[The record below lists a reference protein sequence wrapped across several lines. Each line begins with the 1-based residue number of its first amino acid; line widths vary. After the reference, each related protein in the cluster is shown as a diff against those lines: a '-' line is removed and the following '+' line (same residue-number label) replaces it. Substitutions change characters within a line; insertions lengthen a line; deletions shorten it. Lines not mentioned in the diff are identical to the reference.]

1 MRGGAGPRVCH
12 TAAMTDGPPTA
23 LYSARLAEREAL
35 VARLGV
41 QHDRYANARLA
52 TVLAVVAV
60 GWAVVGPPQLSAFWL
75 LAPAAIFAALAI
87 AHARVL
93 RQRDAGRRA
102 ADFYRRGLAR
112 INGQWHGTGSEGL
125 THLPEDH
132 PYAADLD
139 LFGHGSL
146 FQLVSSARL
155 GGGEQML
162 ASWLLQAAPTED
174 VRRRQASVNELRPQI
189 DLRERLALAGDD
201 IAGYLDTRQ
210 LAGWGQAPSALQP
223 GWPRVLAA
231 VLGAANAV
239 TLTAAF
245 LFDAGTGWFAVS
257 AIASAAF
264 ALWWRQP
271 VGQVLQA
278 ANAPVHQLNLLAEVL
293 QVVEQEE
300 GSAPELE
307 AIRQRLIRHGTAAS
321 VRIHQL
327 RRLMD
332 LLSSRR
338 NQFFAPIAA
347 LLLWGTQFAWAIE
360 AWRRRNGPYLADW
373 IDAISEF
380 EALCSLAG
388 YAFEHPDDP
397 FPDLV
402 EGDALFDGEALA
414 HPLLVTAVPNDVQLD
429 RDTRVLVVSGSNMSG
444 KSTLLRTVGVAT
456 VLALAGAPVRARRLR
471 LSPLAVG
478 ATLRIQDSLQAGRS
492 RFFAELTRLR
502 TIVDATNGPMPVL
515 FLLDELLAGTNSHDR
530 RIGAA
535 SVVRG
540 LVERGAIGLVTT
552 HDLALAEVVG
562 DLGVHAKNVHFSDWF
577 ENGEIRFDYRM
588 RPGVVRTSNALELMR
603 AVGLLPSHHE
613 YSPTNNELRTT
624 SDEL

>member
-1 MRGGAGPRVCH
+1 MP
-12 TAAMTDGPPTA
+12 DDSPTV
-23 LYSARLAEREAL
+23 LYSTRLAEREAL
-35 VARLGV
+35 VARLGI
-41 QHDRYANARLA
+41 QHDRFANARLV
-52 TVLAVVAV
+52 TVLSVVIV
-60 GWAVVGPPQLSAFWL
+60 GWAVVGPPRISALWL
-75 LAPAAIFAALAI
+75 LLPAVVFAALAV

-93 RQRDAGRRA
+93 AARDEARRG

-112 INGQWHGTGSEGL
+112 IRGEWHGTGSEGR
-125 THLPEDH
+125 THLPAEH

-139 LFGHGSL
+139 LFGRGSL

-162 ASWLLQAAPTED
+162 AHWLLQATSPDE
-174 VRRRQASVNELRPQI
+174 VRRRQTSVNELRPRV
-189 DLRERLALAGDD
+189 DLRERLSLAGDE
-201 IAGYLDTRQ
+201 IVGYLDTMQ
-210 LAGWGQAPSALQP
+210 LAAWGRAPSHLPA
-223 GWPRVLAA
+223 GWPRVAAACLATSNA
-231 VLGAANAV
+231 FTLG
-239 TLTAAF
+239 AAF
-245 LFDAGTGWFAVS
+245 LFDAGTGWFGLSAV
-257 AIASAAF
+257 ASAGF
-264 ALWWRQP
+264 ALWWRRP
-271 VGQVLQA
+271 VSGVLDA

-293 QVVEQEE
+293 EVVEREQ
-300 GSAPELE
+300 GSAPELV
-307 AIRQRLIRHGTAAS
+307 AIRRRLTSNGARAS
-321 VRIHQL
+321 IRIHQL

-347 LLLWGTQFAWAIE
+347 LLLWGTQFAWAID
-360 AWRRRNGPYLADW
+360 AWRHRNGPFLPEW

-397 FPDLV
+397 FPEVV
-402 EGDALFDGEALA
+402 EGSVLFDGEGLS
-414 HPLLVTAVPNDVQLD
+414 HPLLVSAVPNDVRLD
-429 RDTRVLVVSGSNMSG
+429 ADTRVLVVSGSNMSG

-456 VLALAGAPVRARRLR
+456 VLALAGAPVRAKRLR
-471 LSPLAVG
+471 VSPLTVG

-502 TIVDATNGPMPVL
+502 AIVDATSGPMPVL

-535 SVVRG
+535 AVVRG

-562 DLGVHAKNVHFSDWF
+562 DLGVHASNVHFGDWF
-577 ENGEIRFDYRM
+577 ENGEVLFDYRM
-588 RPGVVRTSNALELMR
+588 QPGVVRTSNALELMR
-603 AVGLLPSHHE
+603 AVGLLPH
-613 YSPTNNELRTT
+613 
-624 SDEL
+624 D

>member
-1 MRGGAGPRVCH
+1 
-12 TAAMTDGPPTA
+12 
-23 LYSARLAEREAL
+23 LAEREAT

-41 QHDRYANARLA
+41 QHERFANARLV
-52 TVLAVVAV
+52 TVLSVAIV
-60 GWAVVGPPQLSAFWL
+60 GWAVVGSPKVSALWL
-75 LAPAAIFAALAI
+75 LLPAAIFAALAI

-93 RQRDAGRRA
+93 RDRDAARRA
-102 ADFYRRGLAR
+102 ANFYRRGLAR
-112 INGQWHGTGSEGL
+112 IKGEWHGTGSEGL
-125 THLPEDH
+125 THLPADH

-162 ASWLLQAAPTED
+162 ADWLLHPAAPD
-174 VRRRQASVNELRPQI
+174 DARRRQTSVNELRPQV
-189 DLRERLALAGDD
+189 DLRERLALAGEE
-201 IAGYLDTRQ
+201 IVGYLDTTQ
-210 LAGWGQAPSALQP
+210 LAAWGRAPSQLSRP
-223 GWPRVLAA
+223 WPRLAA
-231 VLGAANAV
+231 ACLGTANA
-239 TLTAAF
+239 LSLGAAF
-245 LFDAGTGWFAVS
+245 LFDAGSGWFALS
-257 AIASAAF
+257 ALASSAF
-264 ALWWRQP
+264 ALWWHRP
-271 VGQVLQA
+271 VSQVLEA
-278 ANAPVHQLNLLAEVL
+278 ANAPVHQLNLLAEVIE
-293 QVVEQEE
+293 VVEREQ
-300 GSAPELE
+300 GSASELE
-307 AIRQRLIRHGTAAS
+307 AIRRRLTPTGAPAS

-360 AWRRRNGPYLADW
+360 AWRRRNGPFLGDW
-373 IDAISEF
+373 IHAISEF

-397 FPDLV
+397 FPELV
-402 EGDALFDGEALA
+402 EGSALFHGEGLS
-414 HPLLVTAVPNDVQLD
+414 HPLLVGAVPNDVRLD
-429 RDTRVLVVSGSNMSG
+429 PETRVLVVSGSNMSG

-456 VLALAGAPVRARRLR
+456 VLALAGAPVRAQRLL

-502 TIVDATNGPMPVL
+502 AIVDATAGPMPVL

-535 SVVRG
+535 SVIRG

-562 DLGVHAKNVHFSDWF
+562 DLGVHAANVHFSDWF
-577 ENGEIRFDYRM
+577 ERGEIRFDYRM

-603 AVGLLPSHHE
+603 AVGLLQSNDE
-613 YSPTNNELRTT
+613 LGATNNERRTT
-624 SDEL
+624 SDERGAGG

>member
-1 MRGGAGPRVCH
+1 MLDRS
-12 TAAMTDGPPTA
+12 PTA

-41 QHDRYANARLA
+41 QHDRFANARLI
-52 TVLAVVAV
+52 TVITVVV
-60 GWAVVGPPQLSAFWL
+60 VLWAVVGPPAIPALWL
-75 LAPAAIFAALAI
+75 FVPAAVFAGLAV

-93 RQRDAGRRA
+93 RQRDCSRRA
-102 ADFYRRGLAR
+102 AAFYRRGMAR
-112 INGQWHGTGSEGL
+112 INGQWHGTGAEGL
-125 THLPEDH
+125 TYLPDQH
-132 PYAADLD
+132 VYAADLD
-139 LFGHGSL
+139 IFGHGSL

-155 GGGEQML
+155 GGGERML
-162 ASWLLQAAPTED
+162 ASWLLHAAAPGE
-174 VRRRQASVNELRPQI
+174 VRRRQASVNELRPQV
-189 DLRERLALAGDD
+189 DLRERLALAGDE
-201 IAGYLDTRQ
+201 IVGYLDTTQ
-210 LAGWGQAPSALQP
+210 LAAWGQAPSQLTP
-223 GWPRVLAA
+223 GWPRVAAALLAI
-231 VLGAANAV
+231 ANAV
-239 TLTAAF
+239 SLAAAF
-245 LFDAGTGWFAVS
+245 LFDAGTGWFA
-257 AIASAAF
+257 ASALASAGF
-264 ALWWRQP
+264 ALAWRRA
-271 VGQVLQA
+271 VSQVLEA

-293 QVVEQEE
+293 EVVEREE

-307 AIRQRLIRHGTAAS
+307 AIRQRLIPTGARAS
-321 VRIHQL
+321 VRIHEL

-360 AWRRRNGPYLADW
+360 AWRRRNGPFLADW

-397 FPDLV
+397 FPELV
-402 EGDALFDGEALA
+402 EGDALFDGEALS
-414 HPLLVTAVPNDVQLD
+414 HPLLVGAVPNDVRLD
-429 RDTRVLVVSGSNMSG
+429 SDTRVLVVSGSNMSG

-502 TIVDATNGPMPVL
+502 AIVDATTGPMPVL

-540 LVERGAIGLVTT
+540 LVERGSIGLVTT

-562 DLGVHAKNVHFSDWF
+562 DLGVHATNVHFSDWF
-577 ENGEIRFDYRM
+577 ENGEIRFDYKM

-603 AVGLLPSHHE
+603 AVGLLE
-613 YSPTNNELRTT
+613 TEKQQETEKRQ
-624 SDEL
+624 